1 MMFLKLTSL
10 KSYIK
15 CFKLRLRCSRSA
27 QKLPKWLS
35 KLLSRSMSTSG
46 RWPQVMSCLVNTLGS
61 NNCEEEKE
69 ELEEMSWED
78 KPLHGTYHRPV
89 MANQTEIVVVDKHQK
104 RAVVIDITFPSGSDI
119 QTNERERLEKY
130 QRAERRAGEDVESE
144 GNTWDCEGGR
154 TQFLQ
159 LFSSPL
165 TAQSKIHPEQ
175 DSGFSILLR
184 VLWRAA
190 RELNQQ
196 SSDYRTSPT
205 GCLLSS
211 SLNTNRKSQDLN
223 VSFSHM
229 VLSVKSSQGIQ
240 HNTNRYK
247 CMYVWLTFLIVISY
261 LY

>member
-1 MMFLKLTSL
+1 MHQECTKVAKVTVKATIQIHEYFRKMAPSDE
-10 KSYIK
+10 
-15 CFKLRLRCSRSA
+15 
-27 QKLPKWLS
+27 
-35 KLLSRSMSTSG
+35 LLSEYLR
-46 RWPQVMSCLVNTLGS
+46 QQQL
-61 NNCEEEKE
+61 CEEEKE

-130 QRAERRAGEDVESE
+130 QRAERRPGEDVESE

-184 VLWRAA
+184 VL
-190 RELNQQ
+190 
-196 SSDYRTSPT
+196 
-205 GCLLSS
+205 
-211 SLNTNRKSQDLN
+211 
-223 VSFSHM
+223 
-229 VLSVKSSQGIQ
+229 
-240 HNTNRYK
+240 
-247 CMYVWLTFLIVISY
+247 
-261 LY
+261 